1 MLAGWQ
7 GERGEWA
14 AASRFHSLCVSLF
27 DQASPGPQEDGF
39 DTSSRR
45 TKRPLSV
52 LSPPRPA
59 VTHRHPLD
67 KQRRGLGSG
76 PQGGL
81 GGSIKGA
88 GDTFSCEQTPT
99 QWQFGAGCHRDGG
112 ETECSAGSD
121 KGREGSGITGR
132 WRLKSFGPT
141 SVCLASQTPYAI
153 EASIQV
159 CANTAPR
166 QEWAGAPELYNKIQL
181 AEFL

>member
-27 DQASPGPQEDGF
+27 DQASPGPQDGF

-52 LSPPRPA
+52 LSPPRPP

-81 GGSIKGA
+81 GGPLKARATPLAVDKQRHNGNAALVATEMGEKQSAAPAVTKAGRGLASRAA
-88 GDTFSCEQTPT
+88 GD
-99 QWQFGAGCHRDGG
+99 
-112 ETECSAGSD
+112 
-121 KGREGSGITGR
+121 
-132 WRLKSFGPT
+132 
-141 SVCLASQTPYAI
+141 
-153 EASIQV
+153 
-159 CANTAPR
+159 
-166 QEWAGAPELYNKIQL
+166 
-181 AEFL
+181 